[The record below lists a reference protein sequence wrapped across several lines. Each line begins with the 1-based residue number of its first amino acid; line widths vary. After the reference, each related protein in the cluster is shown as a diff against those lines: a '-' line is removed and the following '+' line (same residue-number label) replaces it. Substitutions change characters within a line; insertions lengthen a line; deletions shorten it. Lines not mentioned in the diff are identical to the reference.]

1 MMSERLF
8 FQRVVLMALTLPF
21 RTELKMKDN
30 TTIFN
35 SKELSINKTF
45 SPREDNIDSKGEVYG
60 NVTEDEEHTGLEG
73 ILFVVHMHTLSRLC
87 IIIQI
92 IRAK

>member
-35 SKELSINKTF
+35 SKELGINRT
-45 SPREDNIDSKGEVYG
+45 SLPGEDNIESKGDVYG
-60 NVTEDEEHTGLEG
+60 NATEERTGLEG
-73 ILFVVHMHTLSRLC
+73 YTICGSQT
-87 IIIQI
+87 
-92 IRAK
+92 